1 MRPEVYWIDLPAG
14 GRLAIMPRPRA
25 GDWLDGEIAGWRVEG
40 IGVIVSLLEAGEV
53 EELGLRRE
61 AGLCHDLDIEFISFP
76 VPDGG
81 VPASTRE
88 AMALAEAIV
97 ARLNEGKAVAVHC
110 RAGIGRSS
118 LIAACVLVLLG
129 FAPGMAFDLIG
140 KARGVKVPDTEGQ
153 RDWVDMFREATKTG
167 GIHPA

>member
-1 MRPEVYWIDLPAG
+1 MRPEVHWIGLPAST
-14 GRLAIMPRPRA
+14 RLAIMARPRA
-25 GDWLDGEIAGWRVEG
+25 GDWLADEIAGWRAEG
-40 IGVIVSLLEAGEV
+40 IDVIVSLLEAGEV
-53 EELGLRRE
+53 EELGLHRE
-61 AGLCHDLDIEFISFP
+61 AGLCRDLEIEFIAFP
-76 VPDGG
+76 VPDRG
-81 VPASTRE
+81 VPLSTRE

-153 RDWVDMFREATKTG
+153 RDWVDLFREATKTG
-167 GIHPA
+167 GIKAG